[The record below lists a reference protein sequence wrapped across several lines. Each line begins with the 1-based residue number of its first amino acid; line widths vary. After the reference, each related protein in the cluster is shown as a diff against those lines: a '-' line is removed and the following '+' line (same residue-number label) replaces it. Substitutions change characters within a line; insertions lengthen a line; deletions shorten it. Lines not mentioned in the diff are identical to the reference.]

1 MPKSED
7 PAVLD
12 ALATALG
19 LHWQAIEFY
28 SAYAAWI
35 APQYPK
41 LAERIAADAE
51 EERGHA
57 RAVMDRL
64 RYFGMPAVF
73 EHQSRAVPT
82 EGYEAFLPDAL
93 ELETAAADHERA
105 AILTCRAVGDEQSAL
120 VFAGLLAGS
129 EQSILE
135 IEATQQTIEEIG
147 LDNYLAAFI

>member
-1 MPKSED
+1 MPKSDD
-7 PAVLD
+7 PAPLD

-41 LAERIAADAE
+41 LAERIAADAD
-51 EERGHA
+51 EERAHA

-64 RYFGMPAVF
+64 RFYGMPAVF
-73 EHQSRAVPT
+73 EHQSRAIPT
-82 EGYEAFLPDAL
+82 EGFDLFLADAL
-93 ELETAAADHERA
+93 ELETAAADQERA
-105 AILTCRAVGDEQSAL
+105 AILACRAVGDEQSAL
-120 VFAGLLAGS
+120 VFSRLLAGS

-135 IEATQQTIEEIG
+135 IEATRQSIEEIG